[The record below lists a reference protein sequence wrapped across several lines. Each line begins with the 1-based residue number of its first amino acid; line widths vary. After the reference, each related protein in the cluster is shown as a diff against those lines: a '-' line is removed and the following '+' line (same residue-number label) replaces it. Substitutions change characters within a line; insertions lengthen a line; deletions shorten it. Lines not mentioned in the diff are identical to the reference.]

1 MSGDDAPRLRPRA
14 RPVSR
19 IPSLGS
25 RGEGWVGIQIVLFA
39 VVAGAGILAPGTL
52 DGSTGTIVT
61 AAGGVAVIA
70 GLGLAAAGL
79 RRLQR
84 ASALTA
90 LPHPTVEAELV
101 TDGVYARVRH
111 PVYGGI
117 VVAALGWAA
126 IRASLPA
133 TLAAVALLLF
143 FDLKRRREEA
153 WLEERF
159 AGYAAYRARTRRLLP
174 WIF

>member
-1 MSGDDAPRLRPRA
+1 MSDEDAPRLRPRA
-14 RPVSR
+14 GTGSR

-25 RGEGWVGIQIVLFA
+25 RGQGWVGLQVVLFA
-39 VVAGAGILAPGTL
+39 TVGVAGILAPGHL
-52 DGSTGTIVT
+52 DGPAALVVST
-61 AAGGVAVIA
+61 AGGVAVLA

-79 RRLQR
+79 RGLRR

-90 LPHPTVEAELV
+90 LPHPNADAELV
-101 TDGVYARVRH
+101 TDGVYSRVRH

-117 VVAALGWAA
+117 IIGALGWAA

-133 TLAAVALLLF
+133 TLAAVALLVF

-159 AGYAAYRARTRRLLP
+159 AGYPAYRARTRRLLP
-174 WIF
+174 WVY